1 VGFSFI
7 EFIDFLIMPAI
18 GSLGSNLDVVKLSFI
33 VFVVGGSDSNL
44 RVCFKV
50 SFIIID
56 VGYLD
61 VNFGATLCMFTMVEM
76 HVFFQKMMISL
87 PNERHG

>member
-1 VGFSFI
+1 
-7 EFIDFLIMPAI
+7 MPGI
-18 GSLGSNLDVVKLSFI
+18 GSLGSNLGVVKLSFI
-33 VFVVGGSDSNL
+33 VFGVGSLVSNL

-61 VNFGATLCMFTMVEM
+61 VNFGATLCMFTMLEM
-76 HVFFQKMMISL
+76 CVFFS
-87 PNERHG
+87 EDDD

>member
-1 VGFSFI
+1 
-7 EFIDFLIMPAI
+7 MPAI

-33 VFVVGGSDSNL
+33 VFGVGILDSNL

-56 VGYLD
+56 AGYLD
-61 VNFGATLCMFTMVEM
+61 VNFGATLCMFAMVEM
-76 HVFFQKMMISL
+76 HVFFLKMMISL
-87 PNERHG
+87 PNDRHG

>member
-1 VGFSFI
+1 MHY
-7 EFIDFLIMPAI
+7 FLIMPAI

-33 VFVVGGSDSNL
+33 VFGVGILDSNL

-61 VNFGATLCMFTMVEM
+61 VNFGATLCMFAMVEM
-76 HVFFQKMMISL
+76 HVFFLKMMISL
-87 PNERHG
+87 PNDRHG

>member
-1 VGFSFI
+1 
-7 EFIDFLIMPAI
+7 MPATS
-18 GSLGSNLDVVKLSFI
+18 SLGSNLDVVKLSFI
-33 VFVVGGSDSNL
+33 VFGVGSLDSNL

-76 HVFFQKMMISL
+76 HVFFSEDDDYSAK
-87 PNERHG
+87 